1 MGHVTRQVELI
12 SAAVTHSTST
22 DSLYTTRLPDNLG
35 PIRSGP
41 DSRSRTVTRYCNK
54 ENIRR
59 MTLQLCY
66 FRSRGNILR
75 FPLWTTA
82 AHLCQLH
89 HSLSSP
95 TRRSTNFSNP
105 SAIID
110 CFTLRPT
117 HGSSTT
123 LCPGP
128 HAGSTGTA
136 RTLPKPRARP
146 SATLALLSTPGLPIL
161 ASGGLGSSA
170 LHPRFAH
177 SGLRRGSDLLASH
190 RLHSDSVSPARPRQ
204 PGSGPGRLGPEP
216 DRAGKARTRL
226 RMARC
231 AYGSR
236 VPGSAHLGTGRPGPA
251 RPGTGPGRLG
261 PGPTSTSPGS
271 PKAAGPR
278 WQLSHSPG
286 ERTKVPGP
294 RGDRPPALR
303 GGPASSSSINRG
315 TGIQQAPRAV
325 ATGSAAKTRT
335 PLTSLH
341 FLLACCPLHH
351 APLLAVS
358 PHDQWVRGA
367 QAAHPRETLE
377 PRGVG

>member
-1 MGHVTRQVELI
+1 MASPLI
-12 SAAVTHSTST
+12 WEKAVLGFIPTALSNSHASVARPRGGRRARLAVPRLHRDGSRYSTSQT
-22 DSLYTTRLPDNLG
+22 HIGGSYPLDFDRLSLHDTSPGQSWTHQVRAGILEVE
-35 PIRSGP
+35 S
-41 DSRSRTVTRYCNK
+41 VTRYCNK

-216 DRAGKARTRL
+216 DRAG
-226 RMARC
+226 
-231 AYGSR
+231 
-236 VPGSAHLGTGRPGPA
+236 
-251 RPGTGPGRLG
+251 
-261 PGPTSTSPGS
+261 
-271 PKAAGPR
+271 
-278 WQLSHSPG
+278 
-286 ERTKVPGP
+286 
-294 RGDRPPALR
+294 
-303 GGPASSSSINRG
+303 
-315 TGIQQAPRAV
+315 
-325 ATGSAAKTRT
+325 
-335 PLTSLH
+335 
-341 FLLACCPLHH
+341 
-351 APLLAVS
+351 
-358 PHDQWVRGA
+358 
-367 QAAHPRETLE
+367 
-377 PRGVG
+377 

>member
-1 MGHVTRQVELI
+1 
-12 SAAVTHSTST
+12 
-22 DSLYTTRLPDNLG
+22 
-35 PIRSGP
+35 
-41 DSRSRTVTRYCNK
+41 
-54 ENIRR
+54 

-190 RLHSDSVSPARPRQ
+190 RLHSNSVSPARPRQ

-226 RMARC
+226 RKARC
-231 AYGSR
+231 AHGSR
-236 VPGSAHLGTGRPGPA
+236 APA
-251 RPGTGPGRLG
+251 R
-261 PGPTSTSPGS
+261 
-271 PKAAGPR
+271 
-278 WQLSHSPG
+278 
-286 ERTKVPGP
+286 
-294 RGDRPPALR
+294 
-303 GGPASSSSINRG
+303 
-315 TGIQQAPRAV
+315 AV
-325 ATGSAAKTRT
+325 
-335 PLTSLH
+335 
-341 FLLACCPLHH
+341 
-351 APLLAVS
+351 
-358 PHDQWVRGA
+358 
-367 QAAHPRETLE
+367 
-377 PRGVG
+377 